1 MTFNLTTES
10 GAILTECWHDQALD
24 LQSLTFDEPG
34 RKCVFGITE
43 VKPDKSEKV
52 ALLQSKQLQRCR
64 VTIKNVARV
73 QVLDAEGEVELYINE
88 IEASPTFMRVKC
100 VNGVLEIVGEAME
113 SNLEV
118 EAAETDAETEVN
130 LITPLSG
137 VSWRR
142 KHPKPQS

>member
-1 MTFNLTTES
+1 
-10 GAILTECWHDQALD
+10 
-24 LQSLTFDEPG
+24 
-34 RKCVFGITE
+34 VFGITE

-100 VNGVLEIVGEAME
+100 VNGVLEIFGEAME

-130 LITPLSG
+130 MTTPLGG

-142 KHPKPQS
+142 KTPQAAVLMSTPGVPPKGVKEFRPL

>member
-1 MTFNLTTES
+1 M
-10 GAILTECWHDQALD
+10 
-24 LQSLTFDEPG
+24 
-34 RKCVFGITE
+34 FGITE

-52 ALLQSKQLQRCR
+52 ALLQSKQLQCCR

-88 IEASPTFMRVKC
+88 IEASPTFLHVKC

-113 SNLEV
+113 ANLEV

-130 LITPLSG
+130 LITPLSD

-142 KHPKPQS
+142 KHLKPQS